1 MNNSGEAAEQVVRMY
16 LEGIEVVAKLT
27 GSGAKNVGALLMA
40 VLKQEHKTKGKARLT
55 SMLKS
60 GKPLKVFSIPQKD
73 LKTFMEQ
80 AKRYGVLYNVLRDR
94 TNSSPNADV
103 DIIVRAEDASKIQRI
118 VDRFSLG
125 KVDKASVVQTVSKD
139 KADRE
144 AVAKEIPKKSRGQ
157 RIYED
162 AMGLSMQKEKYA
174 PENPTAAKTEKSP
187 PSKRRSEH
195 RDSRTDR
202 GRAKPAEERKPSVK
216 AEIER
221 YKRQSQKLKESEQRR
236 VDQPQKGS
244 TQTKN
249 GKTVHKQPS
258 KRKSYKER

>member
-1 MNNSGEAAEQVVRMY
+1 MTNSGDAAEQVVRMY

-103 DIIVRAEDASKIQRI
+103 DIIVRAEDGSKIQRI

-139 KADRE
+139 
-144 AVAKEIPKKSRGQ
+144 
-157 RIYED
+157 
-162 AMGLSMQKEKYA
+162 
-174 PENPTAAKTEKSP
+174 
-187 PSKRRSEH
+187 
-195 RDSRTDR
+195 
-202 GRAKPAEERKPSVK
+202 
-216 AEIER
+216 
-221 YKRQSQKLKESEQRR
+221 
-236 VDQPQKGS
+236 
-244 TQTKN
+244 
-249 GKTVHKQPS
+249 
-258 KRKSYKER
+258 